1 MTTRSLVF
9 LALVAAC
16 GKSSSK
22 SEGAAPPATPPAATP
37 AQPAA
42 APAPTAAAPAPAPA
56 AAPAC
61 PEGDA
66 LGKKLAEIWKKDI
79 ASIAGATCVPGKF
92 PAPGWYVSA
101 YLVDADSSIARESV
115 IDAKG
120 TVVSND
126 DAEIPPGLT
135 DSSGMESVQAVD
147 FDKDGA
153 DEIVLVFGSDRRG
166 IMESILWVE
175 KLVKGKWERVMQ
187 RGFSY
192 DNSASGEDETQAAS
206 CEATWE
212 IGADLAIHFTP
223 KGKAKNADEANCV
236 LAKETWKLGADGK
249 FAKAKS

>member
-37 AQPAA
+37 AQPTP
-42 APAPTAAAPAPAPA
+42 APATAAPAPA

-61 PEGDA
+61 PDGDT
-66 LGKKLAEIWKKDI
+66 LGKKLAEIWKKDVATI
-79 ASIAGATCVPGKF
+79 SGATCVPGKF

-101 YLVDADSSIARESV
+101 YLVEEGSSIARESV

-120 TVVSND
+120 AVVSND

-135 DSSGMESVQAVD
+135 DSSGMESVQTVD
-147 FDKDGA
+147 FDKDGT
-153 DEIVLVFGSDRRG
+153 DEIVLVFSSDRRG
-166 IMESILWVE
+166 IMESMLWVE
-175 KLVKGKWERVMQ
+175 KLVKGSWQRVMD

-192 DNSASGEDETQAAS
+192 DTGASVEDEAQAES

-223 KGKAKNADEANCV
+223 KGKAKNGDEANCV

-249 FAKAKS
+249 FAKAKG